1 MKRALPVLVALGA
14 VAAVLVPYVAL
25 GGASYDPT
33 PVADPCVQRDWR
45 DPGGVQEVLE
55 QVALSALDGAAC
67 DLGVSREE
75 LVIAVRDEESL
86 DEFAAEHDISRADAE
101 RAVEDGIERAI
112 DDADA
117 ADALP
122 DFVVSLARRA
132 VEAVPPWLLLETLD
146 RLSGLLPG

>member
-1 MKRALPVLVALGA
+1 
-14 VAAVLVPYVAL
+14 
-25 GGASYDPT
+25 
-33 PVADPCVQRDWR
+33 
-45 DPGGVQEVLE
+45 VLE

-75 LVIAVRDEESL
+75 LVIAVRDEDSL